1 MMGPATHSIKNQNYS
16 QSRFGSTSRDFRVDV
31 LRGAALLMIFV
42 DHSSGNVFS
51 YLTLQHLQF
60 SDASEVFFLLSG
72 YSCMAAYGRRLD
84 SGDIK
89 GTWAAIARRCLTLYL
104 AQMLTLVS
112 AEAIV
117 WAWGFTEPLQLGALH
132 GLSSVYEGN
141 LGISISSLFR
151 TNTWSE
157 ILNMALLVGEPSYF
171 DILRPYIVLIAV
183 FPVMWW
189 GLRRAPARSFAIA
202 AVIWIASHGPGSL
215 HFNDLVQGAPWT
227 FNPFGWQFIFFCGA
241 ALRVA
246 VERRFNLP
254 RSPVL
259 IGLSLCIV
267 ATGLVFSLCYAVGL
281 QPPRPMLWRNNL
293 SPIRL
298 LNALALVY
306 LAMSRDWHP
315 WFRNLPLANTL
326 RIWGRHSLLIFSI
339 GLLMSL
345 NVDLIFIKFG
355 QGLPTQIFAT
365 FGGAA
370 LLMAVAQMAE
380 QRRRSRRSTLVA
392 S

>member
-1 MMGPATHSIKNQNYS
+1 MLRLVNASIQNS
-16 QSRFGSTSRDFRVDV
+16 NNLRNRAMPIQRDFRVDV
-31 LRGAALLMIFV
+31 LRGIALLMIFL
-42 DHSSGNVFS
+42 DHTSGNVFS

-72 YSCMAAYGRRLD
+72 YSCMAAYGQRLD

-89 GTWAAIARRCLTLYL
+89 GTLATIARRCLILYL

-112 AEAIV
+112 AEAVV
-117 WAWGFTEPLQLGALH
+117 WAWGFREPLQLGTLH
-132 GLSSVYEGN
+132 GLSGVYENN

-151 TNTWSE
+151 VNSWPE
-157 ILNMALLVGEPSYF
+157 ILKMVLLVGEPAYF
-171 DILRPYIVLIAV
+171 DILRPYIVLIAA

-189 GLRRAPARSFAIA
+189 GLRRAPIRSFIIA
-202 AVIWIASHGPGSL
+202 AMVWMASHGPRGL
-215 HFNDLVQGAPWT
+215 HFNDLVQGIPWT

-241 ALRVA
+241 ALRV
-246 VERRFNLP
+246 VLERRSNLP
-254 RSPVL
+254 RFGVL
-259 IGLSLCIV
+259 TGLSLCVV
-267 ATGLVFSLCYAVGL
+267 AAGLVFSWCYAVGL

-298 LNALALVY
+298 LDALALAY

-315 WFRNLPLANTL
+315 WFRSLPLANAL
-326 RIWGRHSLLIFSI
+326 RIWGRHSLLIFSV

-365 FGGAA
+365 LGGAA
-370 LLMAVAQMAE
+370 LLMAVAQVAE
-380 QRRRSRRSTLVA
+380 QRRRSRRSTLVT